1 MISGECG
8 LARSKFLIVRVTPRQ
23 HELFSK
29 LAKAYGKPISTIIR
43 ESALKGVLSEATL
56 AIIPKTEL
64 AEALGIDAA
73 LVDFLIK
80 KGALGEPA
88 PEV

>member
-1 MISGECG
+1 MISGDVRV
-8 LARSKFLIVRVTPRQ
+8 ARSKFLIVRVTPGQ

-29 LAKAYGKPISTIIR
+29 LAKAYGKPISTVIR
-43 ESALKGVLSEATL
+43 ESALKGVLNEATL

-64 AEALGIDAA
+64 AEALGVDAA

-80 KGALGEPA
+80 RVAPGEPA